1 MIFAQQISLFRVSIQ
16 LKFNVK
22 IMNKFIQA
30 AIKEAEKGV
39 KKGHGGPF
47 GAVIVRKGKIVA
59 SGHNEVILH
68 NDPTN
73 HAEMVAVRKAAAKMK
88 NFDLSDC
95 EIYITCEP
103 CPMCLGAIHWAKMK
117 KMTFGCTRKD
127 AAKIGFDDEFIYDVI
142 RGKAKKKQVAVKQ
155 TDRNECLKVFKMFER
170 KADKKMY

>member
-1 MIFAQQISLFRVSIQ
+1 
-16 LKFNVK
+16 
-22 IMNKFIQA
+22 MNKFMHA
-30 AIKEAEKGV
+30 AILEAEKGV

-47 GAVIVRKGKIVA
+47 GAIIVRKGKVIA
-59 SGHNEVILH
+59 AGHNEVILT

-73 HAEMVAVRKAAAKMK
+73 HAEMVTIKKAAAKLK

-95 EIYITCEP
+95 EIFITCEP

-142 RGKAKKKQVAVKQ
+142 RGKAKKRQVTAKQI
-155 TDRNECLKVFKMFER
+155 DRGECLEVFKKFEA
-170 KADKKMY
+170 KKDKKMY